1 VNQPQDLSME
11 TSMKPLKLILLGG
24 VLLSLTACAS
34 KPKPVPVQERP
45 VTQTPQIVEPEA
57 NTVQQPPIAT
67 PPYVAPSEPVPG
79 SVEDFAYQSGG
90 EPRVYFGYD
99 QYTLS
104 NEARNLLLRQANWL
118 SNYPSMN
125 AIIEGHA
132 DERGTREYN
141 LALGARR
148 AEAVRAFLVAQGIAP
163 SRLSTVSYGK
173 ERPIDP
179 RSNEEGWARNRNG
192 FTNLTSGGVS

>member
-1 VNQPQDLSME
+1 
-11 TSMKPLKLILLGG
+11 MKPLKLLLLGG
-24 VLLSLTACAS
+24 VVLGLTACAS
-34 KPKPVPVQERP
+34 KPKPAPVQERP
-45 VTQTPQIVEPEA
+45 VTQAPQPTEPQTVEQAPAPTE
-57 NTVQQPPIAT
+57 Q
-67 PPYVAPSEPVPG
+67 YVAPDQPAPG
-79 SVEDFAYQSGG
+79 SIEDFAYQSGG

-104 NEARNLLLRQANWL
+104 NEARNKLMQQANWL
-118 SNYPSMN
+118 SNYSNMN

-163 SRLSTVSYGK
+163 NRLSTVSYGK
-173 ERPIDP
+173 ERPIDA

>member
-1 VNQPQDLSME
+1 
-11 TSMKPLKLILLGG
+11 MKTLKLFLLGSA
-24 VLLSLTACAS
+24 VLTLSACAS
-34 KPKPVPVQERP
+34 KPKPAPVQERP
-45 VTQTPQIVEPEA
+45 VTQAPPQVVEPERD
-57 NTVQQPPIAT
+57 TVQQPPMTNPTTEALPT
-67 PPYVAPSEPVPG
+67 PG
-79 SVEDFAYQSGG
+79 SIEDFAYQSGG

-104 NEARNLLLRQANWL
+104 GEARDKLLRQANWL
-118 SNYPSMN
+118 ANYPNLN

-148 AEAVRAFLVAQGIAP
+148 AEAVRAFLVAQGVSP

-179 RSNEEGWARNRNG
+179 RANEEGWARNRNG

>member
-1 VNQPQDLSME
+1 M
-11 TSMKPLKLILLGG
+11 
-24 VLLSLTACAS
+24 LSLTACAS
-34 KPKPVPVQERP
+34 KPKPAPIQERP
-45 VTQTPQIVEPEA
+45 VTQAPQAVEPEREM
-57 NTVQQPPIAT
+57 VQQPPVT
-67 PPYVAPSEPVPG
+67 TEPYVAPNEPVPG
-79 SVEDFAYQSGG
+79 SVEDFAYQAGG

-104 NEARNLLLRQANWL
+104 NDARDKLLRQANWL
-118 SNYPSMN
+118 SNYPGMN

-148 AEAVRAFLVAQGIAP
+148 AEAVRAFLVAQGVAP

-179 RSNEEGWARNRNG
+179 RSNAEGWARNRNG
-192 FTNLTSGGVS
+192 FTNLTSGGIS